1 MRISDWSSDVC
12 SSDLSPT
19 PAQLDALISP
29 AVGAF
34 GLQNVTG
41 TPYDPTTVYA
51 VVDAR
56 SQNTAF
62 QAIEGVDLSAQYRFD
77 LPTGDALLLNAA
89 GSYLTSERR
98 VITGQPR
105 TPPAGGILIP
115 PLYIGRASRRNR
127 GCQ

>member
-1 MRISDWSSDVC
+1 MLIIDWSSDVC
-12 SSDLSPT
+12 SSDLLFTNPIYSTLITLSPT

-51 VVDAR
+51 LVDAR

-77 LPTGDALLLNAA
+77 KP
-89 GSYLTSERR
+89 
-98 VITGQPR
+98 
-105 TPPAGGILIP
+105 
-115 PLYIGRASRRNR
+115 GRASSRE
-127 GCQ
+127 GVCH